1 MHRKQFNTSM
11 KINRILSIF
20 SPKDT
25 QFFPLLNETAS
36 ILEQSANLLCDLF
49 SNESRERIAD
59 QCQLIKAEETKGDKV
74 TGDIFKALNDTF
86 ITPFDR
92 EDIYELADT
101 LDDSI
106 DVINRSAQKLLLY
119 SPKTLTEPIRVLSE
133 IVKKQ
138 ASEIKQIIN
147 DLSSISKHSKEIR
160 ERIKEVKKLEE
171 KADSVY
177 EEGIIELFNGTA
189 DAIEVFKLKE
199 IIQELEKAA
208 NRLNKVGK
216 VTKTIIVK
224 YA

>member
-1 MHRKQFNTSM
+1 M